1 MHVAASPEG
10 REPGPIGE
18 GFDRVLMAAR
28 SGGDRAWRDLYRAT
42 APAVAGY
49 LRARGV
55 PDPEDIVGETF
66 LRVVRT
72 IGTFDGPEP
81 AFRAWVFRI
90 ARNLAIDESRKR
102 SRRRE
107 DPVPIEGPHAVG
119 TDGAVGG
126 TGDVEREALDA
137 IERTHVLATLDLLT
151 PDQRDVLLLRI
162 LGGFT
167 IHEIAAILGRREG
180 SVKMLQA
187 RGLAAIERKISRGA
201 VTL

>member
-10 REPGPIGE
+10 REPVSIGE

-28 SGGDRAWRDLYRAT
+28 SGGDWAWRDLYRSL
-42 APAVAGY
+42 APAVARY

-55 PDPEDIVGETF
+55 PDAEDVVGETF
-66 LRVVRT
+66 VRVVRT
-72 IGTFDGPEP
+72 IGSFDGPEP

-90 ARNLAIDESRKR
+90 ARNLAIDEARKR
-102 SRRRE
+102 SHRRE
-107 DPVPIEGPHAVG
+107 DPLPTEGLHAVG
-119 TDGAVGG
+119 AGRAAL
-126 TGDVEREALDA
+126 GDVEREALELL
-137 IERTHVLATLDLLT
+137 ERSHVEATLDLLT

-167 IHEIAAILGRREG
+167 IHEVAAILGRREG
-180 SVKMLQA
+180 SVKMLQS
-187 RGLAAIERKISRGA
+187 RGLAAIERKIAQGA